1 MSCASNW
8 GNTGTTG
15 NACDIKQIKGFII
28 VPENVSYTK
37 ATYDGA
43 PATFRTK
50 LGTDALAAIKSQR
63 IYPYFFVQGM
73 TDNTAANAVQTGE
86 YGGTL
91 HVENGK
97 PTLQFRLDERGHAQI
112 TNLFKFH
119 GNSGLRVMLLDK
131 GGKLIGEHNID
142 NTTFTGHCVKLDVE
156 YKLPQ
161 GTNTSDK
168 FLNIR
173 YEDEEAFLNSDK
185 LDFYDFGNIA
195 YLKDNLSGIHD
206 VRLELVSAST
216 SSIVIKA
223 KLAAT
228 NEDMGDLGYSAAV
241 GQAAALLLVLNS
253 TGAAVNISSVTYSST
268 AKTYALAGTFTTAP
282 HKLSLKDPTALAAMN
297 PNPLGN
303 STTGGFESNVLDVTP
318 A

>member
-37 ATYDGA
+37 ATYDGL

-50 LGTDALAAIKSQR
+50 LGTDALAAVKAQR
-63 IYPYFFVQGM
+63 IYPYFYLQGL
-73 TDNTAANAVQTGE
+73 TDNTAANAVQNAE

-97 PTLQFRLDERGHAQI
+97 PTLQVRLDERGHAQI

-119 GNSGLRVMLLDK
+119 GNSGLRLMLLDK

-142 NTTFTGHCVKLDVE
+142 NTTFTGHRVKLDVE

-173 YEDEEAFLNSDK
+173 YDDEEAFINSDK

-216 SSIVIKA
+216 NAIVVKA

-228 NEDMGDLGYSAAV
+228 REDLGALGYE
-241 GQAAALLLVLNS
+241 AALEQVGAWLLVLNS
-253 TGAAVNISSVTYSST
+253 TGAAVTIQTVTYSST
-268 AKTYALAGTFTTAP
+268 AGTFTLAGTFATALN
-282 HKLSLKDPTALAAMN
+282 KLSLKDPTTLAALAT
-297 PNPLGN
+297 PFGN
-303 STTGGFESNVLDVTP
+303 ATTGGFESNVLDVTP